1 MIAASNSIRV
11 NEMTPLP
18 RASFAPALQRL
29 DLMLHR
35 EILRLR
41 AVYQLSLDEFRG
53 LYMSDQQV
61 DALIRDWHRAGEC
74 DADADRLDRL
84 ITEQTGPAFAA
95 LEADARWRRVVT
107 GFALNPVQQHLLVLA
122 LAPELALKYETLFA
136 YLNND
141 ITRKYPT
148 VDLALRVTDTA
159 ARTDCRRALSP
170 AGVLVGEHLLE
181 AVSGD
186 ASWSLATGFRAAP
199 SLLSCL
205 LDGVPVDARLLP
217 GSEYLPAADVP
228 EPGCDPDPGSLVT
241 GATVTVLEGEPGA
254 GRRVALRAA
263 LAAGGMDLLC
273 AALDGL
279 ALSSESLTTQLQRLL
294 LQARLGGAGLYLT
307 GLDRLHAGDAGDR
320 RRADTAMALLRS
332 ARAPVYIGVAAGAA
346 WREWLGGVNA
356 VARVFADPDPPHRE
370 RLWTA
375 ALTDHGLAAVVD
387 DVRAVADRFV
397 LNPGQISAAAEMLA
411 LETAQPGGPD
421 CDAVFAAARAQSVGD
436 IGKLAQKVRTTY
448 RWDDLVLP
456 RATLERIN
464 EAVAAVTNRGL
475 VYQRWGMHRRVG
487 GCSGLMML
495 FSGVSGTGKTMCA
508 NLIAHEVSLDLYRI
522 DLSGVVSKYIG
533 DTEKNLERIFTA
545 ARRAN
550 CILFFDE
557 ADALLGKRSEVK
569 DAHDRYA
576 NVEIAY
582 LLQKMEDH
590 DGVVILATNIA
601 KNIDPAFTRR
611 LHYSIEFPRP
621 NATHRERLW
630 RGMFPPEA
638 PLDADVDFA
647 FLARQFEGT
656 GGDIKTIAL
665 DAAMQAAGSGRR
677 IDMTCLMRAMARQM
691 IKQGK
696 TPRATDFK
704 QYYALIERGAER
716 AQAGANGAAAQH
728 VVKHP
733 SANNQ

>member
-1 MIAASNSIRV
+1 MI
-11 NEMTPLP
+11 PLP

-53 LYMSDQQV
+53 LYVSDEQV
-61 DALIRDWHRAGEC
+61 DALIRDWRSAGEH
-74 DADADRLDRL
+74 DTDIDSLDRQ
-84 ITEQTGPAFAA
+84 IAEQSGAA
-95 LEADARWRRVVT
+95 LAALAADSRWQHVT
-107 GFALNPVQQHLLVLA
+107 AVFALDRVQQDLLVLA
-122 LAPELALKYETLFA
+122 LAPALALKYETLYA

-148 VDLALRVTDTA
+148 VDLALRVTDPGA
-159 ARTDCRRALSP
+159 YADCRRAFSP
-170 AGVLVGEHLLE
+170 AGVLVREHLLE
-181 AVSGD
+181 AAGSD

-199 SLLSCL
+199 SLLSYL

-217 GSEYLPAADVP
+217 GSEYLPAAGASP
-228 EPGCDPDPGSLVT
+228 LECAPDSGGLAV
-241 GATVTVLEGEPGA
+241 GAAVTVLEGEPGA

-263 LAAGGMDLLC
+263 LAARDMNLLC
-273 AALDGL
+273 AALDDL
-279 ALSSESLTTQLQRLL
+279 ALSPEPLGTQIQRLM

-320 RRADTAMALLRS
+320 RRADAAMALLR
-332 ARAPVYIGVAAGAA
+332 RAHVPVYIGVAVGAV
-346 WREWLGGVNA
+346 WREWLRGVNA
-356 VARVFADPDPPHRE
+356 AVRVFADPEPPQRE
-370 RLWTA
+370 RLWAA
-375 ALTDHGLAAVVD
+375 ALTDNGLTAVEA
-387 DVRAVADRFV
+387 DVRAVSDRFV
-397 LNPGQISAAAEMLA
+397 LNPGQITAAAETLA
-411 LETAQPGGPD
+411 LETARPGGPD

-436 IGKLAQKVRTTY
+436 ISKLAQKVQATY

-456 RATLERIN
+456 RVTLERIN
-464 EAVAAVTNRGL
+464 EAIAAVTNRGL
-475 VYQRWGMHRRVG
+475 VYQRWCMHRRLG

-508 NLIAHEVSLDLYRI
+508 NLIAHEVGLDLYRI

-576 NVEIAY
+576 NVEVAY
-582 LLQKMEDH
+582 LLQKMEAH
-590 DGVVILATNIA
+590 DGIVVLATNIA

-611 LHYSIEFPRP
+611 LHYTIEFPRP

-647 FLARQFEGT
+647 FLARHFEGT

-665 DAAMQAAGSGRR
+665 DAAMQAAGSGGR
-677 IDMTCLMRAMARQM
+677 IDMTCLVRAMARQM

-696 TPRATDFK
+696 APGAADFK
-704 QYYALIERGAER
+704 QYYALIERPAER
-716 AQAGANGAAAQH
+716 AQTGAHGAGARHPIKH
-728 VVKHP
+728 V
-733 SANNQ
+733 SSNSQ